1 MAKQITLDR
10 IINSIRITVEDF
22 PDKRTGKNLTYSM
35 EDIALGGFSVFFTQ
49 SPSFLYHQ
57 ESMKKARGMSNAETI
72 FQIEKIP
79 TDNHIRDILDEV
91 PRL

>member
-10 IINSIRITVEDF
+10 IINSLRITVEDF
-22 PDKRTGKNLTYSM
+22 PDKRIGKNLTYSM

-57 ESMKKARGMSNAETI
+57 ESMKKAKGMSNE
-72 FQIEKIP
+72 
-79 TDNHIRDILDEV
+79 RDYFPDQED
-91 PRL
+91 PY